1 MKSDKLKY
9 LLDFIPLFILSSN
22 AIKVSWKVATTNI
35 VFSNEHYTGLTL
47 LIITFILLLIK
58 HRIGVLSL
66 GFVIILGV
74 FKIVSYSAPMEYL
87 SFGGSV
93 NGYGLQVIKIQAIFI
108 LWLLIHLLVSLR
120 HYKGIF
126 QKTYWQDLLKSHK
139 GIK

>member
-93 NGYGLQVIKIQAIFI
+93 NGYGLPVIKIQAIFI